1 MVSWGRREGGGG
13 GGGGGDSR
21 SKNGRKG
28 GFWDNL
34 ASTNSICMSMNGFM
48 LPLPTLCRGKYLF
61 RPSEGV
67 THEFFRQLYPKI
79 LTDINVSS

>member
-1 MVSWGRREGGGG
+1 MVRWEEKGGGIAG
-13 GGGGGDSR
+13 VRMGE
-21 SKNGRKG
+21 KV
-28 GFWDNL
+28 FWDNL

-61 RPSEGV
+61 RRVNPSGGV
-67 THEFFRQLYPKI
+67 THEFYRQLYPKI